1 MNKAN
6 KLRGYYEF
14 PIGEGKTKTMHF
26 SMNFVCLLQQIVE
39 EDLTVWVA
47 KLDKLDHI
55 QQGLALSQLVFSGL
69 AAYDQ
74 EEGNEIDYNVYK
86 IRDWLYNAL
95 REDKNLAIDLLKVMT
110 DSFNDVGK
118 TKPKV
123 K

>member
-1 MNKAN
+1 MKKVN

-26 SMNFVCLLQQIVE
+26 SMNFVFLLQEIVE
-39 EDLTVWVA
+39 EDLNVWLK
-47 KLDKLDHI
+47 KLDKLDRI
-55 QQGLALSQLVFSGL
+55 QQGLALSQLTFAGL

-86 IRDWLYNAL
+86 IRDWLFNAL
-95 REDKNLAIDLLKVMT
+95 QEDENIAKELLVVMT
-110 DSFNDVGK
+110 AAFNDVGK
-118 TKPKV
+118 KKPAV